1 MSKMLLCYDNIVYVI
16 GGAMN
21 DLEDDMVAYLFNTL
35 GLAATPDTA
44 TQLLRLPHYL
54 ASQYRLKPYRIN
66 GRLWMAVFLHKGVDV
81 RPVAMRKELP
91 LAAGEMAE
99 GYFLV
104 LQGAERYV
112 RQRLAHEGVP
122 FIIPGS
128 QIFLPELGMELRPR
142 ASYTYSSRPIT
153 EAGTTNTHL
162 SPAAQLIVLLAL
174 NQKLPECISVNQ
186 AAALTGYTPMT
197 LSRAWNELET
207 FRVGTLER
215 KGKERQWSYPEGRY
229 ALWHK
234 ALPIMRNPI
243 LSRKRYPVDALQ
255 WGDPILAGTSALAA
269 YSNLAEPRVPEY
281 AITKDTQQ
289 LLRTQLSA
297 PVDVEREKTC
307 WLQVWRYAP
316 NPLVNGREVDPF
328 SLFLSLQDDADERV
342 QLELEYMMGAIN
354 W

>member
-1 MSKMLLCYDNIVYVI
+1 
-16 GGAMN
+16 MN
-21 DLEDDMVAYLFNTL
+21 DLEDDMVAYLLRTM
-35 GLAATPDTA
+35 GLATTPDTA

-66 GRLWMAVFLHKGVDV
+66 GRLWMAVFLREGAGV

-128 QIFLPELGMELRPR
+128 QIYLPDLGMELRPR

-153 EAGTTNTHL
+153 EACTTNTHL
-162 SPAAQLIVLLAL
+162 SPAAQLVVLLAL
-174 NQKLPECISVNQ
+174 NQKLPKRVSVNQ
-186 AAALTGYTPMT
+186 AAELTGYTPMT
-197 LSRAWNELET
+197 ISRAWTELET
-207 FRVGTLER
+207 FGIGTLER
-215 KGKERQWSYPEGRY
+215 KGKERQWSYPDGRN
-229 ALWHK
+229 ALWRK
-234 ALPIMRNPI
+234 AQPIMRSPI
-243 LSRKRYPVDALQ
+243 LSRKLYPVAALQ
-255 WGDPILAGTSALAA
+255 WCDPILAGISALAA
-269 YSNLAEPRVPEY
+269 YSNLAEPRAPEY

-316 NPLVNGREVDPF
+316 NLLVSGREVDPF
-328 SLFLSLQDDADERV
+328 SLFLSQSMASAP
-342 QLELEYMMGAIN
+342 G
-354 W
+354 